1 MIGAYEDTYVR
12 LFDSHKM
19 VDSFKA
25 HNEPVMGVSLHSN
38 QPNSLFS
45 CSQDGYVRLWDLRRL
60 DKQVWETVGHQ
71 KKNDE
76 AVHFIQTNFD
86 GVTVS
91 GGADSV
97 LKLYAPMN

>member
-1 MIGAYEDTYVR
+1 MR

-25 HNEPVMGVSLHSN
+25 HNEPVMGVSMHSN
-38 QPNSLFS
+38 HANSLFT
-45 CSQDGYVRLWDLRRL
+45 CSQDGFVRLWDLRKL
-60 DKQVWETVGHQ
+60 NQHIWETVGHE

-86 GVTVS
+86 GVTIS
-91 GGADSV
+91 GGADSL
-97 LKLYAPMN
+97 LKLYGPIK